1 MTTLIFFFASVFR
14 DWRQR
19 HVAPPQWPGLW
30 VHIPDTAHWA
40 LSWPWVMAPTL
51 GAHCAVINTDPA
63 PGTGSC
69 PSGKTSQHIYYIYY
83 GEIEIAFL
91 ISPSGKCLWSL
102 QLSWLNLFLR
112 IFAGISKLHRRRN
125 LFSFLAALNHSS
137 GEMLAA
143 PGLISWLL
151 LQCETHSLSPN
162 VTNCPPLLSNKTVK
176 VCDYNLSQEACILS
190 F

>member
-69 PSGKTSQHIYYIYY
+69 PSGKTSQHIYIYY

-102 QLSWLNLFLR
+102 QLSWLNLLLR

-125 LFSFLAALNHSS
+125 LLVSWLHWITAMVKCWLHRGSSHGCCCNVKLAASHQ
-137 GEMLAA
+137 ML
-143 PGLISWLL
+143 PIVP
-151 LQCETHSLSPN
+151 LS
-162 VTNCPPLLSNKTVK
+162 CQIKL
-176 VCDYNLSQEACILS
+176 
-190 F
+190 